1 MGEIQKSAY
10 GSVRPYTRHTL
21 ACPYAGEPDYSKCKC
36 PKWLYVYNAQTGAK
50 SRKSL
55 VTHSW
60 AEAVEIAANTLK
72 GMDPE
77 IAKVRA
83 KEAKDTA
90 EKGELMTVGAACDL
104 WIDRTIRQFGPDASA
119 ADQYRWLKRKV
130 CGWAESYGIV
140 HVQDITTL
148 QLDRWY
154 SSNDWDFA
162 PSTKSQRWGILR
174 SMFRYMEKRGVLLKS
189 PAEAI
194 DAVKPDLGHV
204 QGPYTDEQVNKVL
217 ANIEKS
223 LPANLPFHKRPT
235 YAPRLRTFINL
246 LLETGCDVGDA
257 VLHEPRRIET
267 HKVKGKTVYIYRYAR
282 QKTEIEAIV
291 PISAKLVD
299 ELKNVPL
306 EAGTY
311 AEMPFRTRGLK
322 MKRNQ
327 KRWSERIDA
336 VLEAA
341 GVEWVEVPRRTKNA
355 EPIRNQANA
364 KQFRHTFAVRQLV
377 AGHSPEDV
385 AKMLGHVDTEMIKKH
400 YAPWV
405 KALDDAFIGRVV
417 GRRAAR

>member
-10 GSVRPYTRHTL
+10 GSVRPYTRHAL
-21 ACPYAGEPDYSKCKC
+21 GCPYAAEPDYDKCRC
-36 PKWLYVYNAQTGAK
+36 PKWLYVYNAQTGK
-50 SRKSL
+50 KTRKSL
-55 VTHSW
+55 VTPSW
-60 AEAVEIAANTLK
+60 SEAVEIAAKTLK

-77 IAKVRA
+77 IAEARA
-83 KEAKDTA
+83 RKAEEAAKND
-90 EKGELMTVGAACDL
+90 ERMTVPAACDL
-104 WIDRTIRQFGPDASA
+104 WIGRTIREFGPEASTTE
-119 ADQYRWLKRKV
+119 QYRWLKKKV
-130 CGWAESYGIV
+130 CGWAESHGIV

-148 QLDRWY
+148 QLERWY
-154 SSNDWDFA
+154 SSSAWNFA
-162 PSTKSQRWGILR
+162 PNTKSQRWGILR
-174 SMFRYMEKRGVLLKS
+174 SMFRYMEKRGVLVKS

-204 QGPYTDEQVNKVL
+204 QGPYTDEQVRKIL
-217 ANIEKS
+217 ASIEKS
-223 LPANLPFHKRPT
+223 LPANLPFHKRST
-235 YAPRLRTFINL
+235 YAPRLCTFINL
-246 LLETGCDVGDA
+246 LLESGCDVGDA
-257 VLHEPRRIET
+257 LLHEPRRIET
-267 HKVKGKTVYIYRYAR
+267 HKVKGKTVYVYRYSR

-327 KRWSERIDA
+327 KRWSERIDG
-336 VLEAA
+336 VLDAA

-355 EPIRNQANA
+355 EPIRNPANA

-417 GRRAAR
+417 GRRSGR

>member
-21 ACPYAGEPDYSKCKC
+21 GCRYADDANYDKCKC
-36 PKWLYVYNAQTGAK
+36 PKWLYVYNARTGK
-50 SRKSL
+50 KTRKSL
-55 VTHSW
+55 VTPSW
-60 AEAVEIAANTLK
+60 AEAVEIAFDTLK

-77 IAKVRA
+77 VAEARA
-83 KEAKDTA
+83 KKAEESAKS
-90 EKGELMTVGAACDL
+90 GEQMTVAAACDL
-104 WIDRTIRQFGPDASA
+104 WIDRTIREFGPQASA
-119 ADQYRWLKRKV
+119 VEQYRWLKNKV
-130 CGWAESYGIV
+130 CGWAASHGIV

-148 QLDRWY
+148 QLERWY
-154 SSNDWDFA
+154 SSSDWHFA
-162 PSTKSQRWGILR
+162 PNTKSQRWGILR
-174 SMFRYMEKRGVLLKS
+174 SMFRYMEKRGVLVKS

-204 QGPYTDEQVNKVL
+204 QGPYTDEQVNKILVSV
-217 ANIEKS
+217 EKS
-223 LPANLPFHKRPT
+223 VPANLPFHKRET

-246 LLETGCDVGDA
+246 LLETGADVGDA
-257 VLHEPRRIET
+257 LLHERDRIET
-267 HKVKGKTVYIYRYAR
+267 HKVKSQKVHIYRYRR
-282 QKTEIEAIV
+282 QKTDIEAII
-291 PISAKLVD
+291 PISARLVE

-327 KRWSERIDA
+327 KRWSERIEA
-336 VLEAA
+336 VLEGA
-341 GVEWVEVPRRTKNA
+341 GVEWVEVPRRNKNA
-355 EPIRNQANA
+355 EPIRNPANA

-417 GRRAAR
+417 GRRIPR